1 MYKFTLKLL
10 LLSSLAA
17 PILFHNTA
25 RAEIEIQMD
34 TTIIKGN
41 TELPK
46 ILYIVPWREIKHSK
60 QNEQQFIIHSLY
72 GDLFDPALP
81 FNAELNMNFK

>member
-10 LLSSLAA
+10 LIASIVVAVIFQNIA
-17 PILFHNTA
+17 H
-25 RAEIEIQMD
+25 AEIEIQMD
-34 TTIIKGN
+34 TTTIKGN

-46 ILYIVPWREIKHSK
+46 IIYIVPWREIKHSK
-60 QNEQQFIIHSLY
+60 QNEQQFVIHSLY

-81 FNAELNMNFK
+81 VKLN

>member
-10 LLSSLAA
+10 LILNIAA
-17 PILFHNTA
+17 PVTFQNTA
-25 RAEIEIQMD
+25 HAEIEIQMD
-34 TTIIKGN
+34 TTTIKGN

-46 ILYIVPWREIKHSK
+46 IIYIVPWREIKHSK
-60 QNEQQFIIHSLY
+60 QNEQQFVIHSLY

-81 FNAELNMNFK
+81 AKQN

>member
-1 MYKFTLKLL
+1 MKKFRLKIFLTL
-10 LLSSLAA
+10 SITVSA
-17 PILFHNTA
+17 IFYSTTQ
-25 RAEIEIQMD
+25 AEIEIKMD

-60 QNEQQFIIHSLY
+60 QNEQQFVIHSLY
-72 GDLFDPALP
+72 DNLFDPSLP
-81 FNAELNMNFK
+81 KQAASF

>member
-1 MYKFTLKLL
+1 MYRLAFKTFLILNIAIPTLPA
-10 LLSSLAA
+10 SS
-17 PILFHNTA
+17 TQ
-25 RAEIEIQMD
+25 AEIEIKMD

-60 QNEQQFIIHSLY
+60 QNEQQFVIHSLY
-72 GDLFDPALP
+72 GDLFNPVP
-81 FNAELNMNFK
+81 PK